1 VGGKPPT
8 LRHGIRRFL
17 FPAFGLIH
25 LQAVPERRNRVVRK
39 AIEPLDIA
47 TLAPWRETSGENE
60 ETSHACNGRRPE

>member
-1 VGGKPPT
+1 M
-8 LRHGIRRFL
+8 
-17 FPAFGLIH
+17 IH

-47 TLAPWRETSGENE
+47 TIVPWRETSGENE